1 MNLCKD
7 CRWAE
12 DKSSKLI
19 TWWICHHR
27 TSPQRALPDYIL
39 GRSSEPRLR
48 DCTTMRDDPGLCGP
62 DGRYWEQ
69 ALEISGNVGF
79 GEALAEEPEE

>member
-7 CRWAE
+7 CRFAE